1 MKLSSAPR
9 VTLRAGLRL
18 AARALLHPLFAA
30 STLALLLG
38 ANGGCSDSAPPDPGD
53 IPAAATA
60 APPPASGAAPDEA
73 PQRPREAAGLG
84 RFADLVATLSEP
96 DGEFFSDNLISNETS
111 YLQVAAQLAAR
122 PAGGAYLGVG
132 PEQSFTYIALS
143 RPEVA
148 FIVDIRRGNML
159 EHLYYRA
166 LFDEAEGR
174 AHFLALL
181 LGRPY
186 DVAGAPGADAGVDAV
201 IAHAERR
208 PPDERTFA
216 AAFERACRRIE
227 GAFGVRLDA
236 GDRKTME
243 LVARGFLDKQLAL
256 RFELNET
263 NGRRYPTL
271 RELLTQADP
280 EGVQRG
286 YLATE
291 EAFRF
296 VQTMQREG
304 RIIPVV
310 GDFAG
315 DRAMPGIAA
324 RLRERGLKV
333 STFYVSNVEQY
344 LLEPRVWEK
353 WVRNVTALPSD
364 DGSLFIRAYLDQGK
378 RHPKQMKGHRT
389 ATVLQRIA
397 DLKVRYEKA
406 PRSFFAISTD
416 GALDERD
423 PL

>member
-1 MKLSSAPR
+1 MAAATAGVLTRSMKLHRAPC
-9 VTLRAGLRL
+9 LR
-18 AARALLHPLFAA
+18 ARALLQQILAA
-30 STLALLLG
+30 PALALLLA
-38 ANGGCSDSAPPDPGD
+38 ANGCADSAPPSRADAPSGAPD
-53 IPAAATA
+53 AAPAAAA
-60 APPPASGAAPDEA
+60 LRGE
-73 PQRPREAAGLG
+73 EAADLG

-96 DGEFFSDNLISNETS
+96 NGEFFSSNLISNETS
-111 YLQVAAQLAAR
+111 YLQIATQLAAR
-122 PAGGAYLGVG
+122 PGGGAYLGVG
-132 PEQSFTYIALS
+132 PEQNFTYIALS

-148 FIVDIRRGNML
+148 FLVDIRRGNML

-181 LGRPY
+181 LGRPR
-186 DVAGAPGADAGVDAV
+186 DASGAPGPDAGIDLI

-216 AAFERACRRIE
+216 AMFERACRRIE
-227 GAFGVRLDA
+227 RDYGVPLDA

-243 LVARGFLDKQLAL
+243 LAARGFFDKQLEL
-256 RFELNET
+256 RFELTET
-263 NGRRYPTL
+263 SGRRYPTL

-291 EAFRF
+291 ASFRF
-296 VQTMQREG
+296 VQAMQREG

-315 DRAMPGIAA
+315 DRAMPGIATL
-324 RLRERGLKV
+324 LRERALHV

-344 LLEPRVWEK
+344 LLEPRLWEK
-353 WVRNVTALPSD
+353 WIRNIAALPVD
-364 DGSLFIRAYLDQGK
+364 DASLFVRGYLDQGK

-389 ATVLQRIA
+389 ATVVQRIA
-397 DLKVRYEKA
+397 DFKARQEKA
-406 PRSFFAISTD
+406 PHRSFFAIATD
-416 GALDERD
+416 GVLDERD
-423 PL
+423 AM